1 MLTAR
6 LVQGVDRFF
15 DLTPLRPDR
24 YDGRFLLALGGVL
37 AFTLLAYWSLMDFW
51 DVAWYAGE
59 DGVSEWWTVT
69 AYLIAAIT
77 VAVTALLM
85 KRLGHRRIGLVY
97 ALLALAFMVVV
108 MEEISWGQ
116 RLFDWSTPEALASV
130 NEQGETGIHN
140 ITGLDRVF
148 RTAFFLA
155 ALLGLVGAGARALL
169 HRHRRV
175 TTADFFLPS
184 LILVPPLVGIVIWIW
199 GGQSYPGNI
208 LRALMID
215 LDIRP
220 VGSEVPEVLSG
231 LALLLYTYDNL
242 KRARGLRGATA
253 TYQDDLLSED
263 PGPRRSLSNLK
274 ARHQ

>member
-1 MLTAR
+1 MLTAK

-59 DGVSEWWTVT
+59 DGVSEWWTVA

-85 KRLGHRRIGLVY
+85 TRLRHRRIGLIY
-97 ALLALAFMVVV
+97 ALLALVFMVVV

-242 KRARGLRGATA
+242 KKARGLRRTIA
-253 TYQDDLLSED
+253 TYQDDGLSED

-274 ARHQ
+274 A